1 MTASWP
7 CSECPKVFTR
17 KGDLTRHSL
26 LHTGYRPHSCSE
38 CGKSFA
44 QYTGLKTHMNV
55 HTGEKPFLCGITPC
69 QAAFGDPSS
78 CSRHRKET
86 HRRSGAYQCP
96 ESRCKS
102 SIKRRSAFT
111 AHLRRHGSKY
121 AGADIEIFFLGVVH
135 PPRTTANKIE
145 RPRVEYVSDLPIPP
159 VMTYERPATYNSFTP
174 GMPPFFNDF
183 RNDLDLHVATGELFT
198 FNSRSVSP
206 SSLDS
211 PASSSSSSPSPSP
224 LECQDEPRFNLPHVN
239 IAEANASYDPEM
251 SGVYNPV
258 LSPVSQLMH
267 AFGFDVSKYPK
278 QDIDAVFG

>member
-1 MTASWP
+1 M
-7 CSECPKVFTR
+7 
-17 KGDLTRHSL
+17 
-26 LHTGYRPHSCSE
+26 
-38 CGKSFA
+38 
-44 QYTGLKTHMNV
+44 
-55 HTGEKPFLCGITPC
+55 
-69 QAAFGDPSS
+69 
-78 CSRHRKET
+78 
-86 HRRSGAYQCP
+86 
-96 ESRCKS
+96 
-102 SIKRRSAFT
+102 
-111 AHLRRHGSKY
+111 
-121 AGADIEIFFLGVVH
+121 GVVH
-135 PPRTTANKIE
+135 PPRATANKIE

-159 VMTYERPATYNSFTP
+159 VMTCKCLHTLFTPCANLIPDERPATYNSFTP

-224 LECQDEPRFNLPHVN
+224 LEFQDEPRFNLPHVN

-278 QDIDAVFG
+278 QDLDAVFG